1 MIRKKT
7 ELEAEGKTFTG
18 PELLADVERQYK
30 KRTKHLFP
38 NSLGITGEVFHSGKI
53 CVVNKIATK
62 HNFLSHIDN
71 QSQKVKDVANLMFAP
86 VYGHKEPIDE
96 ETGKP

>member
-1 MIRKKT
+1 MCNYMCSN
-7 ELEAEGKTFTG
+7 ELFSG
-18 PELLADVERQYK
+18 Q
-30 KRTKHLFP
+30 FP
-38 NSLGITGEVFHSGKI
+38 
-53 CVVNKIATK
+53 K